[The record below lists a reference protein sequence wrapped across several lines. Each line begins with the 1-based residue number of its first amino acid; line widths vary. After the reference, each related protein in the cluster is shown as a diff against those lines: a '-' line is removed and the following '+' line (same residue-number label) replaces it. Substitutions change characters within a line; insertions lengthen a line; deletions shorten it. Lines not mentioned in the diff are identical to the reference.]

1 MHIAHFRFNI
11 TYLSC
16 RDTLQKQLFST
27 WTFTVMELTVEALK
41 ADPHTRP
48 DQILHCAFTIQKRL
62 RKQSPVSVCM
72 CRKRSLAPATPD
84 SLLPVSSF
92 PWLLSGN
99 KIFFPHH
106 FLERGENQINKRIKR
121 IRVKE
126 KHTLNYNLLYL
137 SAPIRNN
144 IKSFCSTSQQ
154 DFKRAPM
161 TPSICIPTQPTA
173 APESH

>member
-1 MHIAHFRFNI
+1 MLKHLAKSAFV
-11 TYLSC
+11 T
-16 RDTLQKQLFST
+16 ST
-27 WTFTVMELTVEALK
+27 FAVMELTDEALM
-41 ADPHTRP
+41 ADLHTRP

-72 CRKRSLAPATPD
+72 CRKRSLAPATTA

-99 KIFFPHH
+99 KIFSHH
-106 FLERGENQINKRIKR
+106 FSERGVGNQINKRIKR